1 MKNKFFYVESLVD
14 HRKFPCAIAV
24 AVMAVAMTLSFS
36 GCSFKVDSNAQSSSV
51 TVSNVTLTAEQR
63 QKIQFYTFAPSKFQ
77 KVTETTGTVDFDNDQ
92 ATSVLA
98 PFGGPVSKLLVN
110 PGDKVKAGDRLAEV
124 DSPDFAAAISAYR
137 KVLATAQTL
146 RRVADMDKDLIQ
158 HNGVAQREE
167 EQAQTDAA
175 NAEADRDAALQT
187 LVSLNLDPQV
197 IKDLQAGRPVARPDG
212 IIRSPI
218 TGTVVEKLIT
228 PGELLTAGTTPCFT
242 VADLSRVWVMTQIF
256 GSDLASVSVG
266 DHAEVVSGIAT
277 NSFSGTVDNISALV
291 NPDTRAVLVRVVVDN
306 PGDFL
311 KKQMYVHVRIQ
322 ARKESSGL
330 LVPVSAI
337 LRDDVNLPFVYI
349 VQLDS
354 SFARRHVTLGY
365 RTGDQYD
372 IPDGLQAG
380 DQIVIDGALFVQFM
394 KTNERPSASNRLRA
408 ANGFDDE
415 PGRRFFVA
423 TTFSR
428 CPADA
433 RADRRRIAV
442 AGAPA
447 GGRLSRSLAAA
458 RQNHHPMARPCRRG
472 SGTAHHCAGR
482 SRDEWHSKD
491 DHAAL
496 HLALWFVGRH
506 AHLSQW
512 HGQ

>member
-1 MKNKFFYVESLVD
+1 MKNEFRFVRGGFRQKAALFNFQRSAALCRNAATVVFL
-14 HRKFPCAIAV
+14 
-24 AVMAVAMTLSFS
+24 TLSALAAFT
-36 GCSFKVDSNAQSSSV
+36 GCSSKVDSSTQPSSI

-63 QKIQFYTFAPSKFQ
+63 QKIQFYTVAPSKFH

-110 PGDKVKAGDRLAEV
+110 PGRKVKAGDALAEV

-137 KVLATAQTL
+137 KALATAQTL

-197 IKDLQAGRPVARPDG
+197 IKDLQAGKPVARPG
-212 IIRSPI
+212 GRINSPI
-218 TGTVVEKLIT
+218 AGTVVEKLIT

-266 DHAEVVSGIAT
+266 DSAEIVTGIAT
-277 NSFSGTVDNISALV
+277 NSFSGKVDNISALV
-291 NPDTRAVLVRVVVDN
+291 DPTTRSVMVRVVVEN

-311 KKQMYVHVRIQ
+311 KKQMYVRVKIQ
-322 ARKESSGL
+322 AHQESTGL

-337 LRDDVNLPFVYI
+337 LRDDVNLPFVYV
-349 VQLDS
+349 VQPDG

-372 IPDGLQAG
+372 IPDGLQVG
-380 DQIVIDGALFVQFM
+380 DQLVVDGAIFVQF
-394 KTNERPSASNRLRA
+394 L
-408 ANGFDDE
+408 
-415 PGRRFFVA
+415 
-423 TTFSR
+423 
-428 CPADA
+428 
-433 RADRRRIAV
+433 
-442 AGAPA
+442 
-447 GGRLSRSLAAA
+447 
-458 RQNHHPMARPCRRG
+458 QN
-472 SGTAHHCAGR
+472 
-482 SRDEWHSKD
+482 
-491 DHAAL
+491 
-496 HLALWFVGRH
+496 
-506 AHLSQW
+506 Q
-512 HGQ
+512 